1 MYMRPYGAP
10 TICGLAGAPTP
21 DFAAFAGVGQ
31 SPSSTSLRSE
41 RGPVM
46 CLRVLEVN
54 LDEPVVDESNV
65 IHVLGRAVP
74 VVGHAA

>member
-41 RGPVM
+41 RGPSM
-46 CLRVLEVN
+46 CLRVFEIEA
-54 LDEPVVDESNV
+54 LDISAGGNV
-65 IHVLGRAVP
+65 IGLE
-74 VVGHAA
+74 